1 MLRKILAV
9 ENPAI
14 FRKELRSPY
23 NGPESTEWTE
33 KRIGV
38 AQKIYATV
46 HDSGEQLE
54 WADYLAVSEAPSVDE
69 CIRNFLEDQTEDNAV
84 CMVREI
90 IEQAAKH
97 ASK

>member
-1 MLRKILAV
+1 MRKPYGYVCEDSDGV
-9 ENPAI
+9 E
-14 FRKELRSPY
+14 F
-23 NGPESTEWTE
+23 NGHNEF
-33 KRIGV
+33 
-38 AQKIYATV
+38 
-46 HDSGEQLE
+46 SGCRTGFPVYRDPLNLE